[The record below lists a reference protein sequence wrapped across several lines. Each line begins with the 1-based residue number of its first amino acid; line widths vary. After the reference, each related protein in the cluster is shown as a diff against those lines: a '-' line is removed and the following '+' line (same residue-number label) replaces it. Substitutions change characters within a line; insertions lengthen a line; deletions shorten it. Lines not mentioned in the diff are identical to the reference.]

1 MQSGLNNTIKKIIQ
15 WTLTLALLVASVWYA
30 FKGIE
35 LDKLAHIFAEINY
48 IYAILPVPI
57 ILLSHWMRAW
67 RWKTFLAPVKEI
79 KSVYSLF
86 SAVMILYAVN
96 AITPRAGEFLRPL
109 IISRKEKI
117 SYSSTFATII
127 LERVIDVIT
136 LMLLFGVTFILLR
149 EKVLQLLP
157 PDISPNM
164 LIIILILMILIALVS
179 LYPPFINSMLRLTVR
194 PISAR
199 LYEKLLSI
207 VEKFKRGLAIVKSPR
222 QYLRIALE
230 SAIIW
235 FLYSLPLYIIFFAF
249 DFQNTH
255 HLGLVDATMLVI
267 VAGIGVTIA
276 PTPGAVG
283 VFHVL
288 VSGAMVSLYGIDK
301 EVALAYATVVHG
313 VSKLTETIVGA
324 GFFFKEGIN
333 LKTDKEVPEGAAK

>member
-1 MQSGLNNTIKKIIQ
+1 LNNTIKKILQ
-15 WTLTLALLVASVWYA
+15 WAITLVLLVASVWYA

-35 LDKLAHIFAEINY
+35 FDKMADIFAEINY

-67 RWKTFLAPVKEI
+67 RWKTFLTPIKEI

-127 LERVIDVIT
+127 LERVIDVIS

-157 PDISPNM
+157 QDMNPNM
-164 LIIILILMILIALVS
+164 IIIIIVLLIGIALIN
-179 LYPPFINSMLRLTVR
+179 LYPPFVNSMLRIFIK
-194 PISAR
+194 PISVK

-207 VEKFKRGLAIVKSPR
+207 VDKFKRGLAIVKSPK
-222 QYLRIALE
+222 QYFRISLE
-230 SAIIW
+230 TAIIW
-235 FLYSLPLYIIFFAF
+235 FLYSFPLYIIFFAF

-255 HLGLVDATMLVI
+255 NLGFIDATMLVI

-301 EVALAYATVVHG
+301 EVALAYATVVHA

-324 GFFFKEGIN
+324 GFFFKEGIS
-333 LKTDKEVPEGAAK
+333 LKSEKEVIEVAK